1 MNTQIKKTNK
11 VTFLF
16 AVNHTNELTQI
27 KQITS
32 TIFGGYSLTQMH
44 GGWVSDSNELLEETS
59 YKLEIL
65 TDKDYKYF
73 ENLSQHICKIANQK
87 EVYFYIDNIKLNI
100 TQNY

>member
-16 AVNHTNELTQI
+16 AVNHENELTQI

-32 TIFGGYSLTQMH
+32 TIFGGYTLSQNF
-44 GGWVSDSNELLEETS
+44 GGWVSDNNELLEETS

-65 TDKDYKYF
+65 TDKEYRYF
-73 ENLSQHICKIANQK
+73 ENLA
-87 EVYFYIDNIKLNI
+87 L
-100 TQNY
+100 

>member
-1 MNTQIKKTNK
+1 MKTEVKKTNK

-16 AVNHTNELTQI
+16 AVNHANELQQI

-32 TIFGGYSLTQMH
+32 TIFGGYSLTQMF

-65 TDKDYKYF
+65 TDKEYRYF
-73 ENLSQHICKIANQK
+73 ENLTQHICKIANQK

>member
-16 AVNHTNELTQI
+16 AVNHANELTQI

-32 TIFGGYSLTQMH
+32 TIFGGYSLTKMF
-44 GGWVSDSNELLEETS
+44 GGWVSDNNELLEETS

-65 TDKDYKYF
+65 TDKEYRYF
-73 ENLSQHICKIANQK
+73 ENLTQHICKIANQK

>member
-16 AVNHTNELTQI
+16 AVNHPNELTQI

-32 TIFGGYSLTQMH
+32 TIFGGYSLTDMF
-44 GGWVSDSNELLEETS
+44 GGWVSDNNELLEETS
-59 YKLEIL
+59 YKLEVI
-65 TDKDYKYF
+65 TDKEYRYF
-73 ENLSQHICKIANQK
+73 ENLTQHICKIAKQK
-87 EVYFYIDNIKLNI
+87 EVYFYIDNIHLNI

>member
-1 MNTQIKKTNK
+1 MQ
-11 VTFLF
+11 
-16 AVNHTNELTQI
+16 QI

-32 TIFGGYSLTQMH
+32 TIFGGYTLSENF
-44 GGWVSDSNELLEETS
+44 GGWVSENNELLEETS

-73 ENLSQHICKIANQK
+73 ENLTQHICKIANQS

>member
-1 MNTQIKKTNK
+1 MNTVISKTNK

-16 AVNHTNELTQI
+16 AVNSKEQLTQI

-32 TIFGGYSLTQMH
+32 TIFGGYNITQNF
-44 GGWVSDSNELLEETS
+44 GGWVSENNELLEEVS

-65 TDKDYKYF
+65 TDKEYRYF
-73 ENLSQHICKIANQK
+73 ENLTQHICKIANQK